1 MTTPHFHCN
10 SSTTQT
16 SLYSCPCTFGFSHKH
31 PPTTVQPPCEQQPP
45 SLGAS
50 FAQKP
55 FHPTHPNTQPTPD
68 IHAFHHSSSP
78 IIPPEPPALVL
89 LRNPD
94 PTTYR
99 PLLPQATISAT
110 LYCVHGVHSAPSWP
124 PIPTAIPPH
133 HVAVSGLS
141 IWFGLTFHLPP
152 CISITLSNYTSRLPQ
167 VSAETQTRKL
177 SRKVVLMAIP
187 TFKGVF
193 SP

>member
-1 MTTPHFHCN
+1 MTTPCFHYN

-16 SLYSCPCTFGFSHKH
+16 SLYSYPCTTGFSHEH
-31 PPTTVQPPCEQQPP
+31 PLTTVPVPCERQPPG
-45 SLGAS
+45 LGAS
-50 FAQKP
+50 FARKP
-55 FHPTHPNTQPTPD
+55 FCLTHRNTQPTPD

-94 PTTYR
+94 PMTYR
-99 PLLPQATISAT
+99 LLLPQATISVT
-110 LYCVHGVHSAPSWP
+110 SYCVRGVHSALSWP
-124 PIPTAIPPH
+124 HIPTAIPPH
-133 HVAVSGLS
+133 HVAISGSS
-141 IWFGLTFHLPP
+141 IWFRLAFRLLP
-152 CISITLSNYTSRLPQ
+152 CIFITLSNYTSRLPQ

-177 SRKVVLMAIP
+177 SGKVVLMAIP